1 MSERLIT
8 STNHFFQTSWTKIPR
23 EKENLLFLPKRYSW
37 NKISWKG
44 EIKECVKRR
53 FPTTATKTELGG
65 DSILFRKHSS
75 LIANKTFFQRPVEY
89 SLLCSPRVND
99 EKSQFDSV
107 EKKQTCWLERSSF
120 PWQLALKKFPWHWRT
135 NIVEAIRKKSSA
147 KPRFLLC
154 LSFQY
159 FSLFYL
165 ILLIKYVS
173 NN

>member
-1 MSERLIT
+1 MEQNILERRNKRMCEKKVSNNSNKNGAWRWFNTIPKA
-8 STNHFFQTSWTKIPR
+8 FFFNCEQDI
-23 EKENLLFLPKRYSW
+23 LPKTCRVFSALF
-37 NKISWKG
+37 SSSQRWK
-44 EIKECVKRR
+44 ESVR
-53 FPTTATKTELGG
+53 FIWEETNMLVG
-65 DSILFRKHSS
+65 
-75 LIANKTFFQRPVEY
+75 
-89 SLLCSPRVND
+89 
-99 EKSQFDSV
+99 
-107 EKKQTCWLERSSF
+107 KKF

>member
-75 LIANKTFFQRPVEY
+75 LIANKTFFQRPVF
-89 SLLCSPRVND
+89 SALFSS
-99 EKSQFDSV
+99 SQRWKESV
-107 EKKQTCWLERSSF
+107 RFIWEETNMLVGKKF